1 MRLPRGKAFKD
12 RRTPHS
18 RQPKTTAEYI
28 QASSRVGRDES
39 KPGLVVVL
47 LNPGSVGGGALRG
60 EFDVRAVD
68 ANLELLRS
76 LKTGDAK
83 ASLFGVLNHCKTGAG
98 SRMLRA
104 ALLQPS
110 TDMDTIT
117 ARHDAVVELLE
128 REEALIE

>member
-1 MRLPRGKAFKD
+1 M
-12 RRTPHS
+12 
-18 RQPKTTAEYI
+18 
-28 QASSRVGRDES
+28 
-39 KPGLVVVL
+39 L
-47 LNPGSVGGGALRG
+47 LDPATV
-60 EFDVRAVD
+60 

-128 REEALIE
+128 REEALIDVPRPLALAMHPLTLATCPLALATPPLPLLRLPYPCYAS